1 MQNMEKINANLIEL
15 HVGRFES
22 PEDKKTFD
30 EFCKK
35 LYSMNQGI
43 VITPILSDNGELMS
57 FIVDSK
63 KASEILED
71 TKDD

>member
-1 MQNMEKINANLIEL
+1 MEKINANLIEL
-15 HVGRFES
+15 HIGGFES
-22 PEDKKTFD
+22 PEDKKSFD

-35 LYSMNQGI
+35 LYAMNQGI

-63 KASEILED
+63 KASEILEEV
-71 TKDD
+71 KDA